1 MSWKTFGNSQ
11 KKISALSMARSSG
24 YFENML
30 LSGSKVQV
38 MGKYYVYELAYPDDF
53 LDQELAG
60 VVFYVGKGKGNRIN
74 FHEEAASGKHY
85 DCNQRKCV
93 IIQEIQA
100 QGKQVVKRKV
110 YETDVEQ
117 DAYLYEWIL
126 IFMVYGPEKLTNM
139 PVLPRDS
146 DKPSD
151 LVRIKIMSQSLRKL
165 KAIAALRQE
174 TMLAVLARL
183 IDAELERT
191 LLQEKHSP

>member
-1 MSWKTFGNSQ
+1 MFWKTFGNSQ

-85 DCNQRKCV
+85 DCNQRKCA

-126 IFMVYGPEKLTNM
+126 IFMVYGPEKLTKM
-139 PVLPRDS
+139 
-146 DKPSD
+146 
-151 LVRIKIMSQSLRKL
+151 I
-165 KAIAALRQE
+165 
-174 TMLAVLARL
+174 
-183 IDAELERT
+183 
-191 LLQEKHSP
+191 